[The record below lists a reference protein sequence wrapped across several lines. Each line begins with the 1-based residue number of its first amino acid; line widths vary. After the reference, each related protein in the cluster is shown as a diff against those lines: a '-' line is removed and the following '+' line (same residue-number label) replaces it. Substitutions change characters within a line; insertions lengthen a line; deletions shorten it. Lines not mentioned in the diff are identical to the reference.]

1 MMNGLASV
9 VRGAGNM
16 VFPALVTC
24 GGVVVLVPVSPL
36 LICGIGP
43 FPALGIAGGGTA
55 LVLFY
60 AVGTAVLGW
69 YVLSGRNLA
78 RLRPTRLR
86 WALFRDVLR
95 VGAIAS
101 ITSLQTNVII
111 ALATAL
117 VAAAAGAGAGE

>member
-36 LICGIGP
+36 LIFGIGP

-55 LVLFY
+55 LVSFY
-60 AVGTAVLGW
+60 AAGTAVLGW
-69 YVLSGRNLA
+69 YVLSGHNLA

-86 WALFRDVLR
+86 WALFRDVLS
-95 VGAIAS
+95 VGAVAS
-101 ITSLQTNVII
+101 ITSFEANVII
-111 ALATAL
+111 DLPTGL
-117 VAAAAGAGAGE
+117 VR